1 MVRKFVYTVVFIFV
15 LASCNLE
22 NGHDEY
28 RGDVI
33 VPESDG
39 SYWIEE
45 IDVEN
50 PEDEIPL
57 DNIQSGMMYGAY
69 SADTLNTRSSDS
81 SISRNDTTG
90 SFSLLPKE
98 DGSIH
103 LKPSDLGLS
112 AGDKLLAY
120 QLRKHELTKDKDL
133 YFDYTKE
140 PLFYVYDHRERRY
153 MKIFEEF
160 YRIDFSEPEEYGI
173 TDISK
178 VAIFD
183 IRLATRGGGWTT
195 AGFEACEQISKP
207 KHAIHDF
214 EGVGQLNYSLRA
226 KIYPDSNG
234 GWRTCLRTP
243 VAIGS
248 EPVDLWSP
256 EVYEIK
262 TPSKAQIV
270 EVENLDNDSN
280 LLELGYLELCGND
293 DGALLHAPLISQ
305 EGSSS
310 CFYVPA
316 LDDNS
321 YYHFP
326 VYWWNTRK
334 NNELCYEKK
343 GQISVREIT
352 DADMSEFIML
362 SPAKAEEMGG
372 RYSFTIDE
380 SEIRR
385 FADKPILVV
394 FEDVHSDYAIDI
406 NVHANARGYQYSYS
420 DGYGGGGSEPG
431 HIGETAH
438 IKSQKGVDLSWIL
451 LEPVKRGDVNIV
463 LMISE

>member
-69 SADTLNTRSSDS
+69 SADTLSTRSSDS

-90 SFSLLPKE
+90 SFSLLPGE
-98 DGSIH
+98 DGRIH

-160 YRIDFSEPEEYGI
+160 YRLDFSNPEMYGI
-173 TDISK
+173 SDISR
-178 VAIFD
+178 VALFD
-183 IRLATRGGGWTT
+183 IRLATRGGGWTN
-195 AGFEACEQISKP
+195 AGFETPEQLPMP

-214 EGVGQLNYSLRA
+214 SNTGELNYFLRA

-243 VAIGS
+243 VAIRGA
-248 EPVDLWSP
+248 ETALVSP
-256 EVYEIK
+256 EVYEI
-262 TPSKAQIV
+262 SASDNAQIV
-270 EVENLDNDSN
+270 EITDLPEDSN
-280 LLELGYLELCGND
+280 LLIMVTL
-293 DGALLHAPLISQ
+293 
-305 EGSSS
+305 SSMEM
-310 CFYVPA
+310 
-316 LDDNS
+316 
-321 YYHFP
+321 
-326 VYWWNTRK
+326 K
-334 NNELCYEKK
+334 M
-343 GQISVREIT
+343 VR
-352 DADMSEFIML
+352 
-362 SPAKAEEMGG
+362 
-372 RYSFTIDE
+372 
-380 SEIRR
+380 
-385 FADKPILVV
+385 
-394 FEDVHSDYAIDI
+394 
-406 NVHANARGYQYSYS
+406 
-420 DGYGGGGSEPG
+420 
-431 HIGETAH
+431 
-438 IKSQKGVDLSWIL
+438 
-451 LEPVKRGDVNIV
+451 
-463 LMISE
+463 

>member
-28 RGDVI
+28 RGDFI

-57 DNIQSGMMYGAY
+57 DNIRSGMMYGAY
-69 SADTLNTRSSDS
+69 SADTLSTRSSDS
-81 SISRNDTTG
+81 SISRNATTG
-90 SFSLLPKE
+90 SFSLLPGE
-98 DGSIH
+98 DGRIH
-103 LKPSDLGLS
+103 LKPSDLRLS

-120 QLRKHELTKDKDL
+120 QLRKHEFTKDKDL

-160 YRIDFSEPEEYGI
+160 YRLDFSNPEMYGI
-173 TDISK
+173 SDISR
-178 VAIFD
+178 VALFD
-183 IRLATRGGGWTT
+183 IRLATRGGGWTN
-195 AGFEACEQISKP
+195 AGFETPEQLPMP

-214 EGVGQLNYSLRA
+214 SNTGELNYFLRA

-243 VAIGS
+243 VAIRGA
-248 EPVDLWSP
+248 ETALVSP
-256 EVYEIK
+256 EVYEI
-262 TPSKAQIV
+262 SASDNAQIV
-270 EVENLDNDSN
+270 EITDLPEDSN
-280 LLELGYLELCGND
+280 LINYGYIELYGNE
-293 DGALLHAPLISQ
+293 DGALIHAPLVSRDDNA
-305 EGSSS
+305 S
-310 CFYVPA
+310 CFYVPPVNDA
-316 LDDNS
+316 H
-321 YYHFP
+321 HFP
-326 VYWWNTRK
+326 VYWWNPHR
-334 NNELCYEKK
+334 NNELCYENK
-343 GQISVREIT
+343 GQIRVRDIT

-362 SPAKAEEMGG
+362 SPAGAEEMGV
-372 RYSFTIDE
+372 RYSFTIKE
-380 SEIRR
+380 ETIQPLN
-385 FADKPILVV
+385 DKPILIV
-394 FEDVHSDYAIDI
+394 FENIHSDYAIDI
-406 NVHANARGYQYSYS
+406 YVHANARGYQYSYS

-438 IKSQKGVDLSWIL
+438 IKSQKGVVLSWIL
-451 LEPVKRGDVNIV
+451 IEPVKRGDVNIV
-463 LMISE
+463 LDISE